1 MAFLYVTLAAS
12 GVFLYTLLQEV
23 VGSEY
28 LYYTEHCF
36 ILLLIKLHKIY
47 ILFIHVVPVVE
58 VIGSAHPMG
67 LITAG
72 NTFSITCIVNG
83 ANDLDARFN
92 YKVIA
97 EDNGIIHQKDASDT
111 QFTHNFT
118 ARASDAGMYTCK
130 VTVTS
135 TFLNEPITISST
147 AVTLTVQ
154 SKAKLRIYINE
165 KSRLCTKLLVFSYGT
180 CNRGISY

>member
-1 MAFLYVTLAAS
+1 M
-12 GVFLYTLLQEV
+12 
-23 VGSEY
+23 
-28 LYYTEHCF
+28 
-36 ILLLIKLHKIY
+36 LLLIKLHKIY
-47 ILFIHVVPVVE
+47 ISSILVAPVVE
-58 VIGSAHPMG
+58 VIGSAHPKG
-67 LITAG
+67 LIIAG
-72 NTFSITCIVNG
+72 NTFSTTCIVNG

-97 EDNGIIHQKDASDT
+97 EDSGAVIHHQEDASDT
-111 QFTHNFT
+111 QFTHSFT

-154 SKAKLRIYINE
+154 SKAKSGIHNKE
-165 KSRLCTKLLVFSYGT
+165 KVA
-180 CNRGISY
+180 NIH